1 MKKSIVYYTLAL
13 ALMPLTVFG
22 FSLDE
27 PENMNEQTGYY
38 YQGKKIPLTLNE
50 YKNCICIPKDS
61 VGIKDRILANISIL
75 DIINDNAFFLYIVHV
90 SDYQKLTS
98 MDFWEKDSKS
108 IITTQCYFFDRGIE
122 VFTDPYIIVGL
133 KKEEDRS
140 ILESYSEQYGFKII
154 GNGPQMPLYYILAI
168 TPECKMNTL
177 ECANKLYE
185 TGQFASSEPDL
196 CTYIRKTNSQTAY
209 YYYQGEK
216 INLTLNENKTC
227 LFVPKDS
234 VGISQR
240 VLATLEPLDV
250 INDDEYV
257 IYVIND
263 EDYQELSI
271 TDPWD
276 DDSRSVITTQCYF
289 TEKGTEVYSSPYI
302 ILGLKKEQDSSI
314 LESYSEQYGFKIVR
328 NEPLMPLYYILSITP
343 KCKMNTLGCANKL
356 YETGLFASSEPD
368 LMSVINKSNGGTPTL
383 VDETAIQPVQ
393 VLETKYYNITGQTT
407 DSPSGLILVVTRYSD
422 GTVSTEKKLFY

>member
-1 MKKSIVYYTLAL
+1 MKKSIIYSTLAL

-27 PENMNEQTGYY
+27 PENVNEQTGYY

-61 VGIKDRILANISIL
+61 VGIRDRILANISIL
-75 DIINDNAFFLYIVHV
+75 DKINDNAFNIYVIHV
-90 SDYQKLTS
+90 TDYQVLTS
-98 MDFWEKDSKS
+98 MDFWEEDSKS
-108 IITTQCYFFDRGIE
+108 IITTQCYFTDKGIE
-122 VFTDPYIIVGL
+122 TFTDPYIIVGL
-133 KKEEDRS
+133 KKEQDRS
-140 ILESYSEQYGFKII
+140 ILESYSELFGFNIVR
-154 GNGPQMPLYYILAI
+154 NDPLMPLYYILAI
-168 TPECKMNTL
+168 TPECKMNAL

-196 CTYIRKTNSQTAY
+196 CTKIRKTNSQTAY

-289 TEKGTEVYSSPYI
+289 TEKGNEVYSSPYI
-302 ILGLKKEQDSSI
+302 ILGLKKEQDSCI

-343 KCKMNTLGCANKL
+343 ICKMNTLECANKL

-368 LMSVINKSNGGTPTL
+368 LMSAINKSNGGTPTL
-383 VDETAIQPVQ
+383 VDETEKRSVQ

-422 GTVSTEKKLFY
+422 GTVSTDKKLFY

>member
-140 ILESYSEQYGFKII
+140 ILESYSEQYGFKI
-154 GNGPQMPLYYILAI
+154 
-168 TPECKMNTL
+168 
-177 ECANKLYE
+177 
-185 TGQFASSEPDL
+185 
-196 CTYIRKTNSQTAY
+196 
-209 YYYQGEK
+209 
-216 INLTLNENKTC
+216 
-227 LFVPKDS
+227 
-234 VGISQR
+234 
-240 VLATLEPLDV
+240 
-250 INDDEYV
+250 
-257 IYVIND
+257 
-263 EDYQELSI
+263 
-271 TDPWD
+271 
-276 DDSRSVITTQCYF
+276 
-289 TEKGTEVYSSPYI
+289 
-302 ILGLKKEQDSSI
+302 
-314 LESYSEQYGFKIVR
+314 VR

-343 KCKMNTLGCANKL
+343 ICKMNTLECANKL

-393 VLETKYYNITGQTT
+393 VLETKYYNITGQTM

-422 GTVSTEKKLFY
+422 GTVSTEKKLF